1 VTSLR
6 ARWLYTA
13 FVWCCATIM
22 IVLQAIGWLAAG
34 VRPWDFSVVVLVL
47 AAGATL
53 EGWLVE

>member
-1 VTSLR
+1 
-6 ARWLYTA
+6 
-13 FVWCCATIM
+13 M